1 MEDLEKAIGRYLL
14 NITPHENNKN
24 YIMEI
29 IKLKNEIC
37 DLLIRAEKDLQ
48 ADFTTDLFINFIK
61 ADKNFGKLYLHS
73 VEFTYNN
80 IMYVV
85 YNFDEKIKIEII

>member
-1 MEDLEKAIGRYLL
+1 MEDLEKAIGIYLL
-14 NITPHENNKN
+14 HIEPHENNKD

-29 IKLKNEIC
+29 IKLKDEIC
-37 DLLIRAEKDLQ
+37 DLLIRAEKNLQ
-48 ADFTTDLFINFIK
+48 ADFTIDLFINFIK
-61 ADKNFGKLYLHS
+61 ADKIFGKLYLHS

>member
-1 MEDLEKAIGRYLL
+1 MEDLEKEIGRYLL
-14 NITPHENNKN
+14 HIKPYENNKN
-24 YIMEI
+24 YIMQI
-29 IKLKNEIC
+29 IELKNEIC

-61 ADKNFGKLYLHS
+61 VDKNFGKLYLHS